1 MNALSE
7 DQLRSYLKIA
17 EAAAFLAATK
27 IKGRGSDLL
36 TADFIGRR
44 DIKLAADRAAEAVI
58 LDYLTAETGMPA
70 LSEEAG
76 EVGGAPVNGLRW
88 VVDPLDGTANYSRG
102 IPLFCVSI
110 ALECE
115 GEPVLGV
122 IHDLSRE
129 ETFSGTVGLGA
140 RLNGAPISVSRN
152 ADPAR
157 SIFATGLPARRDFSA
172 ESLGDF
178 GRSLARWQ
186 KVRLLGSA
194 ALSLAYVAAGR
205 CDAYAEQ
212 SIMPWDV
219 AAGIALVRAAGG
231 KAHVVKLESGGL
243 NVIAGNVAL
252 LEAAF

>member
-1 MNALSE
+1 MNALSD

-17 EAAAFLAATK
+17 ESAALRAADK
-27 IKGRGSDLL
+27 IKGRDAELL
-36 TADFIGRR
+36 TADSIGRR
-44 DIKLAADRAAEAVI
+44 DIKLAADRAAEAAI
-58 LDYLTAETGMPA
+58 LDYLAVETGIPV

-76 EVGGAPVNGLRW
+76 EVGGASGNGLRW

-102 IPLFCVSI
+102 IPFFCVSI
-110 ALECE
+110 ALEHD

-122 IHDLSRE
+122 IHDVTRG
-129 ETFSGTVGLGA
+129 ETFTGGVGLGA
-140 RLNGAPISVSRN
+140 WLDGVSITVARN

-157 SIFATGLPARRDFSA
+157 AVFATGLPARRDFSA
-172 ESLGDF
+172 DSLGEF

-231 KAHVVKLESGGL
+231 AARVVKLDAGGL
-243 NVIAGNVAL
+243 DVIAGNAAL